1 MTETDKVSTAP
12 GWSDETLKKVGA
24 SLDDGHY
31 NLGMCRSTYA
41 ALCCERER
49 NVALSSEVERLKVAL
64 AGEVLARAHDMST
77 GVATFSCYLCETL
90 DTIGADGSGHK
101 DGCLVSGMAFDA
113 ALGE

>member
-1 MTETDKVSTAP
+1 MTDKVSTAP

-49 NVALSSEVERLKVAL
+49 NAALSAEVERLKVFVKQCADGDGFNL
-64 AGEVLARAHDMST
+64 TARAR
-77 GVATFSCYLCETL
+77 
-90 DTIGADGSGHK
+90 
-101 DGCLVSGMAFDA
+101 A